1 MRIYT
6 KAGDLAFEEFTFPDG
21 QPHFKLLTWERDFPA
36 VTIELAIK
44 SPTDLFRARM
54 AQQVLRASGFYN
66 INLDI
71 RYLLGARMDRPIDN
85 HQPFTLALIAQ
96 YLVGGFSKI
105 RILDCHSAVGVN
117 LLGAS
122 NVLPYEQVKQV
133 IHTLGDVLA
142 VIPDAGARG
151 RVDNLTRGLVDD
163 VVQAYKQRDTLTGR
177 LSGPEVEGVSR
188 VKGREVL
195 IIDDICDG
203 GATFTQ
209 LTKVLKQGGAT
220 KVHLFVTHLIMSKGN
235 KVLTDGGID
244 RVFCTDSFRDWS
256 MIPFTNIS
264 SIPVQMEK
272 M

>member
-1 MRIYT
+1 VRIYT
-6 KAGDLAFEEFTFPDG
+6 KGGDLAFEEFTFPDG

-105 RILDCHSAVGVN
+105 RVLDCHSAVGVN

-163 VVQAYKQRDTLTGR
+163 VVQAEKHRDMATGR
-177 LSGPEVEGVSR
+177 IEGMKIEGTQR
-188 VKGREVL
+188 VKGRKCL

-203 GATFTQ
+203 GATFTA
-209 LTKVLKQGGAT
+209 LAKGLKAEGAT
-220 KVHLFVTHLIMSKGN
+220 EVHLFVTHLIMSKGHR
-235 KVLTDGGID
+235 VFDGLID
-244 RVFCTDSFRDWS
+244 RVFCTDSFKDWS
-256 MIPFTNIS
+256 IVPFTNIS